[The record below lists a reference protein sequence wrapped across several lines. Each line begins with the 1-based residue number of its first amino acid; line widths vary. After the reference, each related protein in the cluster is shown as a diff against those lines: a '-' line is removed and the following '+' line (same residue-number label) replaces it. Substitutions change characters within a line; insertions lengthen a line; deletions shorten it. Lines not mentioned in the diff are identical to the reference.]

1 VALAI
6 AVAVAITANGIAN
19 LERGVPFWYGMG
31 KTAVVGAVSGAI
43 SMGIGGAVS
52 SLNGIAKIAA
62 EAALHGISG
71 GLISLASG
79 GEFESGFFSGMVS
92 SIISS
97 SLTELGTTKNEL
109 GKLVP
114 KNEFGRT
121 YLKAAMI
128 AAGGL
133 SGTISARIAGGNF
146 WDGMRQGLIT
156 AGLNHVEHMVFDPGS
171 GGGGKM
177 QIKNKPKEK
186 AELKNFIEFAND
198 YNSLVLNTAGLLY
211 GTVDLAINH
220 NHQGCIK
227 ISNKLSSFFG
237 GSAGI
242 HNRALKQLSGNIAK
256 VGTFTGGLALSAT
269 VVNLGYQTYYNN
281 STPALWIDAVIST
294 TLFVG
299 SVVPNP
305 FQPLFIGGSILYGG
319 ARLGFGN
326 QIDNKI
332 I

>member
-97 SLTELGTTKNEL
+97 SLTELGTTKNAA
-109 GKLVP
+109 GQLVP

-133 SGTISARIAGGNF
+133 SGAISARIAGGNF

-156 AGLNHVEHMVFDPGS
+156 AGLNHVEHMVFESGGEYTQQQSAEDD
-171 GGGGKM
+171 GGGGGDGKKPTLQEM
-177 QIKNKPKEK
+177 KKNPPKHP
-186 AELKNFIEFAND
+186 D
-198 YNSLVLNTAGLLY
+198 YEAPRGGDRKVVHPRG
-211 GTVDLAINH
+211 
-220 NHQGCIK
+220 QG
-227 ISNKLSSFFG
+227 
-237 GSAGI
+237 
-242 HNRALKQLSGNIAK
+242 
-256 VGTFTGGLALSAT
+256 
-269 VVNLGYQTYYNN
+269 
-281 STPALWIDAVIST
+281 WIDRKGRVWIPADHDETHAPHYDVQPKKGPGYEKIYPINSIPT
-294 TLFVG
+294 ENVKKGVVFVG
-299 SVVPNP
+299 FAYLTYKIVVA
-305 FQPLFIGGSILYGG
+305 L
-319 ARLGFGN
+319 ATWECLGCGVLVTP
-326 QIDNKI
+326 
-332 I
+332 